1 MRQQQISKRATRPA
15 LDSLD
20 LRTPTGRRLP
30 F

>member
-1 MRQQQISKRATRPA
+1 MRQQQISRRGTRPVRVEV
-15 LDSLD
+15 D

>member
-1 MRQQQISKRATRPA
+1 MRQQQITKRPTRPT

-20 LRTPTGRRLP
+20 MRTPTGRRLP